1 MNLRHQVTAMVRE
14 SVMRIAR
21 EVMKR
26 RRDLFKRLAEEH
38 KYLKK

>member
-1 MNLRHQVTAMVRE
+1 MVRE